1 MRYAC
6 LDIWDYQSLF
16 PLLKP
21 FWAWPSCFLL
31 NSSLFRQL
39 LISPSWHLALL
50 GRLALVHILIDPLL
64 LAITYVLESPEPRV
78 HCLLL
83 SLRALLR
90 HLFFHLFSLVTLL
103 GTGCALPIL
112 HQRHLLLFDG
122 ARVLLVYDHLLCRAV
137 LLVLLGVV
145 ERGLSVDLKGLF
157 LGRGLWQGCGLR
169 LLGL

>member
-39 LISPSWHLALL
+39 LISSLWHLALL
-50 GRLALVHILIDPLL
+50 RRLALVHILIHPLL
-64 LAITYVLESPEPRV
+64 LAIAYVLESPEPRV

-90 HLFFHLFSLVTLL
+90 QFFLHSSLVTLL

-145 ERGLSVDLKGLF
+145 QLGLPVDLKGLF
-157 LGRGLWQGCGLR
+157 LGRGLWECGGLK